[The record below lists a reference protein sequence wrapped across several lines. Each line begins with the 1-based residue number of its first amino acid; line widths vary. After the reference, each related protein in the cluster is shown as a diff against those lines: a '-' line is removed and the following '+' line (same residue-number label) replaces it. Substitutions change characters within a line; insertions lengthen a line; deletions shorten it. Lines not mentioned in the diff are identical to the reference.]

1 MMTTDNKSHIL
12 ENEIPDI
19 FTETLRPPLERE
31 KDVQGV
37 DAILSSLGAGS
48 LGYSVD
54 VLLNNIARM
63 LHLAYSNNKILSLS
77 NSRTSILAHQVES
90 TYVVINSL
98 NHRYILADEVG
109 LGKTVEAG
117 LVIKELIYRYS
128 YKRIM
133 VAAPASLLVQWQHEL
148 DEKFG
153 ERFELC
159 DRKYLERIRKN
170 NPGQNPWACMEK
182 IICSLDFIK
191 NEKFREELAASEWDG
206 VIFDEAHRIRRDAQS
221 GTILYDA
228 AEIISDRTKSL
239 LLLTATPFRG
249 KLEELFYLVRLVDK
263 NLLGPYNSFYEE
275 FCNPDADLSELK
287 KKLSSVLLRRTK
299 REIGG
304 FTKRHARTIRF
315 ELYPDE
321 RLLYEETTRYVVEEF
336 NRAMQTENRAVG
348 FIMTVFQKLLD
359 SSSCALKSAL
369 LNRKRTLTQLLDKT
383 VLSVSA
389 VELFEEEDIAAILD
403 EEEGFVDAETI
414 YKNVEELKEEIA
426 TIERLIDLANA
437 IKKDKKGEKLKKM
450 IDGLKRD
457 GHKKFLI
464 FTQFRT
470 TQDYICKILSDYRV
484 DVFNGSMDKDAKE
497 LAIDN
502 FKKDTEILICTEAGG
517 EGRNM
522 QFCNILFNYD
532 LPWSPLKI
540 EQRIGRLHRFGQ
552 KSDVFI
558 YNFSTKNTV
567 AERVLDVLSHKLHL
581 FEESIGQPD
590 VMLGQIEDELSLTSL
605 FMSIRNRKSKD
616 HEKEIEEAYSRARSS
631 FEKLSA
637 LTVASRMDFNYD
649 EYYRITQKERVFSNE
664 QLEQFMLLYSSVKAG
679 PFTGIKS
686 GKPKCYRLVQ
696 DTISEYK
703 HGTFSSETAL
713 KDQSID
719 FLAFG
724 HPIVDSAIDDALAIE
739 NNKCTVATIKGENNG
754 EGILFCFTVTY
765 KSSELMSE
773 FVPIYVSLRDGGEK
787 DIEDRFFISCL
798 FGKCFNSGNSDVFE
812 RISGNASML
821 YEKAYNKLMTR
832 IADKKSDMLEN
843 LELKIDPEI
852 DKINESFRKLAGE
865 LNEKIVRYEL
875 QMKNEGKD
883 MRASI
888 TRTKNTIAN
897 AELEKRHLLARYN
910 RYKGIE
916 YSIELHSCVLVEIQR
931 VEIS

>member
-1 MMTTDNKSHIL
+1 MTTEKKQFHTDI
-12 ENEIPDI
+12 ETPDI
-19 FTETLRPPLERE
+19 FASIPES
-31 KDVQGV
+31 QNV
-37 DAILSSLGAGS
+37 DTVEIYGADEILSSLEARMPD
-48 LGYSVD
+48 YSKGVI
-54 VLLNNIARM
+54 LNSIARM

-77 NSRTSILAHQVES
+77 NSRTGILAHQVES
-90 TYVVINSL
+90 TYVVINAL

-128 YKRIM
+128 YRRIM

-148 DEKFG
+148 EEKFC
-153 ERFELC
+153 EHFDIC
-159 DRKYLERIRKN
+159 DRKYLDRVRREH
-170 NPGQNPWACMEK
+170 PGENPWSRMEK

-228 AEIISDRTKSL
+228 AEIISGRTKSL

-249 KLEELFYLVRLVDK
+249 KLEELFFLVRLVDK
-263 NLLGPYNSFYEE
+263 NLFGPYNSFYEE
-275 FCNPDADLSELK
+275 FCTPDADLSILR

-321 RLLYEETTRYVVEEF
+321 RLLYDETTRYVAEEF

-359 SSSCALKSAL
+359 SSSCALRSAL
-369 LNRKRTLTQLLDKT
+369 VNRKKTLLHVLERTQA
-383 VLSVSA
+383 VVSA
-389 VELFEEEDIAAILD
+389 SDLFDAEDLEAILD
-403 EEEGFVDAETI
+403 EEENFADADSVQKSVD
-414 YKNVEELKEEIA
+414 ELREEIS
-426 TIERLIDLANA
+426 TIDRLIALAQE
-437 IKKDKKGEKLKKM
+437 IKKDKKGEKLRKM
-450 IDGLKRD
+450 IEGLKRD
-457 GHKKFLI
+457 GYKKFLI

-470 TQDYICKILSDYRV
+470 TQDYLKELLKIYKV
-484 DVFNGSMDKDAKE
+484 EVFNGSMDKDSKE
-497 LAIDN
+497 RAIEN
-502 FKKDTEILICTEAGG
+502 FKNEYEILICTEAGG

-522 QFCNILFNYD
+522 QFCNVLFNYD

-552 KSDVFI
+552 KCDVYI
-558 YNFSTKNTV
+558 YNFSTKDTV

-590 VMLGQIEDELSLTSL
+590 VMLGQIEDELSLPSL
-605 FMSIRNRKSKD
+605 FMSMRTRKSRD
-616 HEKEIEEAYSRARSS
+616 HDREIEEAFVRARSS
-631 FEKLSA
+631 YEKLSA
-637 LTVASRMDFNYD
+637 LTVATRMDFNYD
-649 EYYRITQKERVFSNE
+649 EYYRITQKERLFSNE
-664 QLEQFMLLYSSVKAG
+664 QLEQFMLLYSSVYGG
-679 PFTGIKS
+679 PFTGKKGS
-686 GKPKCYRLVQ
+686 KKMCYLLEGDNRQ
-696 DTISEYK
+696 
-703 HGTFSSETAL
+703 GTFDSETAL
-713 KDQSID
+713 KDQSVE

-724 HPIVDSAIDDALAIE
+724 HPVVDAAIHCSLLNNDVRCSSAQ
-739 NNKCTVATIKGENNG
+739 IKGDVSG

-765 KSSELMSE
+765 RTAEIISE
-773 FVPIYVSLRDGGEK
+773 FLPVYAPLSGGGES

-798 FGKCFNSGNSDVFE
+798 FGRCSEGGDVVRLE
-812 RISGNASML
+812 RLRSAAGYL
-821 YEKAYNKLMTR
+821 YEKAFTR
-832 IADKKSDMLEN
+832 LIRKIDDRKNDILEN

-852 DKINESFRKLAGE
+852 DKINESFRKQTLE
-865 LNEKIVRYEL
+865 LNDKIARYEL

-883 MRASI
+883 MRSSI
-888 TRTKNTIAN
+888 TRARNSITA
-897 AELEKRHLLARYN
+897 AEIEKRHLLARYS

-916 YSIELHSCVLVEIQR
+916 HSIDLHACILLLINRE
-931 VEIS
+931 